1 MPRLRIPLSWSR
13 RPFWQDL
20 GLQLLAA
27 YLIFVL
33 PFLVMVITAERLAT
47 ERLQA
52 DVRAADLSLARAI
65 AQETNITLGTMLQA
79 VQHLGQQPPVLEG
92 DLAGM
97 REFFANFYLAHP
109 EANLVYRLD
118 AQGQMIYH
126 YPEGPGS
133 TVGQNFAFRLYF
145 QRAQKSQLPFFS
157 LGRISPTT
165 QQPVSTAVMPLWRE
179 GTFLGVVG
187 ANIKLESLS
196 WTLHRIA
203 EGHRP
208 EEAFQVFIV
217 DSGGQIIAYPDKERL
232 LENFGQTLP
241 DLTNA
246 VLEGR
251 EGSVVLT
258 GPDGVERLYSYVPI
272 HSAGWG
278 VIVARA
284 TDTAFATAQAFHRA
298 AVTGAAVYLLF
309 GALFWLA
316 LTSLVLRP
324 LEELARYSRQIGQAT
339 PNPAPAVNR
348 AALEALAQR
357 RDQIGHLTRS
367 LRRMER
373 DIQRRFRELQ
383 TLLETSAAV
392 VSTLDLPTVLERI
405 LAEMERLLGIEKCAI
420 LVWDEGQG
428 HFVARASRGLSP
440 GYASR
445 LIIPPD
451 RPDSPT
457 IRAIRTGHPIF
468 VSDTENDPSFQNLR
482 PRARAEGYRAVLVM
496 PLKTQHAPPAA
507 LVAYYPEPHEF
518 SEQEIS
524 LLSSFANH
532 ATMAIENAA
541 LYARSDMR
549 LQEQTRRL
557 EALIQSLNEGLIL
570 EDLHGRVLYANR
582 RIAALSDLAL
592 EDLLGSPVEQVLS
605 RILRRAVDPEQAQH
619 HLGEVLKNPESAS
632 GEISLR
638 LGGHV
643 EHYRVQVF
651 RVTDPQ
657 GTPIGRGMI
666 WQDVT
671 ADREVDRM
679 KSSLISTVSHELR
692 TPLAAIKGYASSLL
706 AEDVEW
712 DPETQREFLETIS
725 EETDRLSQLV
735 NDLLDLSRIEGGTLK
750 VQREPSDLLEV
761 VQRAAQLV
769 PGLAPQRLVVEA
781 DPHLP
786 RVPMDARRIEVVIR
800 NLLENAVKYS
810 TDPQSPITVRIQ
822 HTPDEVVVR
831 VMDRGPGIPS
841 EHAPYI
847 FESFYRAETGLN
859 RSRPGAGLGLAIARG
874 FVEAHG
880 GRIWLEPQAQGTCIA
895 FSLPLEEPHAPNP

>member
-1 MPRLRIPLSWSR
+1 MPRWRLPLPR

-27 YLIFVL
+27 YLVFVL
-33 PFLVMVITAERLAT
+33 PFLVIAVTANRLAQ

-52 DVRAADLSLARAI
+52 DVQAADLSLARAI
-65 AQETNITLGTMLQA
+65 AQETNITLGTMLRA
-79 VQHLGQQPPVLEG
+79 VQNLGQQPCVIAG
-92 DLAGM
+92 DIDKM
-97 REFFANFYLAHP
+97 RPYFADFYLAHP
-109 EANLVYRLD
+109 EANLIYRLD
-118 AQGQMIYH
+118 SQGVMAYH

-133 TVGQNFAFRLYF
+133 TVGQSFAFRLYF

-165 QQPVSTAVMPLWRE
+165 QQPVATAVMPLWE
-179 GTFLGVVG
+179 NGTFRGVLG

-196 WTLHRIA
+196 WTLNRIA

-208 EEAFQVFIV
+208 EEAFQVLIV
-217 DSGGQIIAYPDKERL
+217 DSGGQIIAHPDKSRL
-232 LENFGQTLP
+232 LQNFAQTMP
-241 DLTNA
+241 SLTEA
-246 VLEGR
+246 VLNGE
-251 EGSVVLT
+251 EGSVVLV
-258 GPDGVERLYSYVPI
+258 GPDGIERLYSYVPI

-278 VIVARA
+278 VIVGRSTA
-284 TDTAFATAQAFHRA
+284 TAFATAQAFRRA
-298 AVTGAAVYLLF
+298 VIVGAGVFLLF

-316 LTSLVLRP
+316 LTHLVLRP
-324 LEELARYSRQIGQAT
+324 LEELARYSRNIGRASPTLSPEANRPQAL
-339 PNPAPAVNR
+339 AK
-348 AALEALAQR
+348 LAQR

-367 LRRMER
+367 LQRMER

-405 LAEMERLLGIEKCAI
+405 LAEMERLLGIQKCAI
-420 LVWDEGQG
+420 LVWDENQG

-440 GYASR
+440 GYAAR
-445 LIIPPD
+445 LTVPPD

-457 IRAIRTGHPIF
+457 IRAMRTGHPIF
-468 VSDTENDPSFQNLR
+468 ISDTETDPSFQNLR

-518 SEQEIS
+518 TEQEIS

-541 LYARSDMR
+541 LFARSDMR
-549 LQEQTRRL
+549 LKEQTRRL

-570 EDLHGRVLYANR
+570 EDLQGRVLYANR
-582 RIAALSDLAL
+582 RIAALSALAP
-592 EDLLGSPVEQVLS
+592 EDLIGAPVDQVLS
-605 RILRRAVDPEQAQH
+605 RILRRAPDPEQTRRRLQEA
-619 HLGEVLKNPESAS
+619 LKGPADAS
-632 GEISLR
+632 CEITLR

-706 AEDVEW
+706 AEDVQW
-712 DPETQREFLETIS
+712 DPETQREFLQTIS

-750 VQREPSDLLEV
+750 VQREPVDLLELIT
-761 VQRAAQLV
+761 QAARLV
-769 PGLAPQRLVVEA
+769 PDLPPERLHIEAPA
-781 DPHLP
+781 DLP
-786 RVPMDARRIEVVIR
+786 AVPLDARRIEVVLR

-810 TDPQSPITVRIQ
+810 HSPHDPITVTVQQ
-822 HTPDEVVVR
+822 HDNQVVVR
-831 VMDRGPGIPS
+831 VIDRGPGIPP

-847 FESFYRAETGLN
+847 FESFYRAETGLS

-880 GRIWLEPQAQGTCIA
+880 GRIWLEPRAQGTCIA
-895 FSLPLEEPHAPNP
+895 FSLPLEVSDESSP